1 MLRTITLFLCFM
13 LAATATVAQTYNISS
28 TTVTTCSGTFYDS
41 GGAAGNYSNSQN
53 LTMTF
58 NSGSSARVSVSFSS
72 FATEAGNDFLWVY
85 DGPSTAYP
93 LIATYSGSN
102 SPGVITSTGSSLT
115 FRFTSDGS
123 TVTSGWDAT
132 ISCTGTALTTY
143 PLTTGTVTACSGT
156 VFDNGG
162 PNVNYSSSIIG
173 TTQTFCSGTT
183 DRLQFTFLRPY
194 SSLGAGD
201 TLFIYDGSST
211 AAPLLFIHV
220 ANSSFEDFISSGTC
234 VTFRFKS
241 DATTT
246 TAGWAGQFQCTSA
259 SPTAPVFNMSAGT
272 RFVCSGTFYDTG
284 GPSGSY
290 LNGENRTQT
299 FASYNGER
307 ISVNFS
313 LFALENGNDF
323 LWVYDGPST
332 AYPLIA
338 TYTGSNSPGVITSTG
353 TSLTFRFT
361 SDGSVTSSG
370 WTASFSCAG
379 PVLPEY
385 PLTTGTIT
393 TCGGVFYD
401 NGGALGNY
409 PNNENRVKT
418 FTSANG
424 QYLKFDFNPNHFNM
438 AAGDSLFVYDGTS
451 TASPLYAV
459 FTGNVSPGSI
469 VSNTSS
475 FTFRFVSNGTSVNI
489 GWQAIISCVSQPD
502 TNPQIPMYSGV
513 RHTCGGTFY
522 DTGGPNDNYN
532 NNENRVMSFYSNSG
546 CGIRFTFNSLSL
558 SQNDFL
564 TIFDGPNTSSPVLTT
579 LTWTSS
585 IPAPLQSTGNVLTFR
600 FTSNSTSNSPGWS
613 ASISCPNQPLAT
625 ISASGPLNFCP
636 GDSVIL
642 TTAPNSTYLWNTG
655 ATTQHIT
662 VNTSGAYWVTVTNAN
677 NCIATSNIINVNSN
691 ASITAGIAASG
702 PLTFCQGGSVTLTAS
717 GGSSYVWSNNATGST
732 LNVTQSGNYF
742 AIASNGSCVDTS
754 SVISVTVNPLPVVTL
769 TLPQDSFC
777 SNQPSASVLSGGSPA
792 GGVWSG
798 PGVSGNLFTPATAG
812 PGLHTIAYT
821 YTDTNSCSNVATEV
835 VFVDVCNGVS
845 ATSPD
850 AFAVYPNPAHNVVII
865 RLGEGHQVKTIVLYD
880 MTGRLLMQEA
890 VNNRTQLE
898 LSLSGLESG
907 VYLIEAGNKQVKLV
921 KE

>member
-1 MLRTITLFLCFM
+1 MLRKITLLLCF
-13 LAATATVAQTYNISS
+13 LLVTTAMVAQTYNMSN
-28 TTVTTCSGTFYDS
+28 TTVTTCSGNFYDS
-41 GGAAGNYSNSQN
+41 GGPTGNYSNNQN
-53 LTMTF
+53 ITMTF
-58 NSGSSARVSVSFSS
+58 SSGSSARVSVSFSS
-72 FATEAGNDFLWVY
+72 FATETNNDFLWIY

-93 LIATYSGSN
+93 LIATYSGSTN
-102 SPGVITSTGSSLT
+102 PGTITSTGSSLT
-115 FRFTSDGS
+115 FRFTSDVS
-123 TVTSGWDAT
+123 SVNSGWDAT
-132 ISCTGTALTTY
+132 ISCTGTAITTY
-143 PLTTGTVTACSGT
+143 ALTSGIVTACSGT
-156 VFDNGG
+156 VFDDGG
-162 PNVNYSSSIIG
+162 PNANYGSSIIG

-194 SSLGAGD
+194 SNLGTGD

-211 AAPLLFIHV
+211 AAPLLFIHI
-220 ANSSFEDFISSGTC
+220 AGSSFEDFISSGTC

-246 TAGWAGQFQCTSA
+246 TAGWAGQFQCTTA

-284 GPSGSY
+284 GPSGNY
-290 LNGENRTQT
+290 LNNENRTQT

-307 ISVNFS
+307 ITVNFA
-313 LFALENGNDF
+313 LFATETNNDF

-338 TYTGSNSPGVITSTG
+338 TFTGSNSPGTITSTG

-361 SDGSVTSSG
+361 SDVSATNNG

-379 PVLPEY
+379 PVLNVY
-385 PLTTGTIT
+385 PITSGTIT

-401 NGGALGNY
+401 NGGALSNY
-409 PNNENRVKT
+409 PNNENRVMT

-459 FTGNVSPGSI
+459 LTGNVSPGSI

-475 FTFRFVSNGTSVNI
+475 FTFRFVSNATTNNI
-489 GWQAIISCVSQPD
+489 GWQALISCVAAPD
-502 TNPQIPMYSGV
+502 LNPQIPMTAGIRY
-513 RHTCGGTFY
+513 TCGGNFF
-522 DTGGPNDNYN
+522 DVSGVSGNYP
-532 NNENRVMSFYSNSG
+532 NNENRTMSFYSNSG
-546 CGIRFTFNSLSL
+546 CGIRFTFNSFSL
-558 SQNDFL
+558 ASGDIL
-564 TIFDGPNTSSPVLTT
+564 YVHDGPSIAAPLIAT
-579 LTWTSS
+579 LTGNTL
-585 IPAPLQSTGNVLTFR
+585 PAPVQSTGNVLTFR
-600 FTSNSTSNSPGWS
+600 FTSNSSTVTTGWD
-613 ASISCPNQPLAT
+613 ATISCPNQPLAT
-625 ISASGPLNFCP
+625 ITASGPLALCP
-636 GDSVIL
+636 GDSVVL
-642 TTAPNSTYLWNTG
+642 TAAPNASYLWNTG
-655 ATTQHIT
+655 ATTQSIT
-662 VNTSGAYWVTVTNAN
+662 ANTAGSYWVTVTNAN
-677 NCIATSNIINVNSN
+677 SCTAVSNIISVTVTNST
-691 ASITAGIAASG
+691 TAGIAASG

-717 GGSSYVWSNNATGST
+717 GGSSYLWSNNTSGNS
-732 LNVTQSGNYF
+732 LLVTQPGSYYV
-742 AIASNGSCVDTS
+742 IAQNGLCTDTS
-754 SVISVTVNPLPVVTL
+754 SVINVAVNALPFVTL

-798 PGVSGNLFTPATAG
+798 PGVSGNLFTPALAG

-821 YTDTNSCSNVATEV
+821 YTDTNACSNIATEV
-835 VFVDVCNGVS
+835 VFVDVCNGVNTTT
-845 ATSPD
+845 AD

-865 RLGEGHQVKTIVLYD
+865 RLGEDHQVKTIVLYD

-898 LSLSGLESG
+898 LSLNGLESG
-907 VYLIEAGNKQVKLV
+907 VYLIEAGNKQIKLV